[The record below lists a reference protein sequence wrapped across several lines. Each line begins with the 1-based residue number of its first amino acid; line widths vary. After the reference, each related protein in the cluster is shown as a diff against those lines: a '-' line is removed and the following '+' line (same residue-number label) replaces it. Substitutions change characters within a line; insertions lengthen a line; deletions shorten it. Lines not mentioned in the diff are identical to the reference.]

1 MSRLLTRVV
10 FGVAVLVG
18 LAPSAS
24 AQTTTTTKETKKFEV
39 IAVEGNHL
47 VVRLPEG
54 TREFT
59 VPPDFKF
66 NVDGK
71 DMAVS
76 DLKPGMKGTATVT
89 ASTTVTP
96 VSVTEVRNGT
106 VLRNAGTAI
115 IVRTQDGT
123 VRMFSQGDV
132 DKRNVQIYRNGQ
144 PAQITDF
151 RANDRLTATIVT
163 EKPPKVVTEREVKAM
178 LAQNN
183 PPADAAAPAPA
194 SPAPSTAKPAPA
206 ATAGTAPAPKKLPKT
221 ASPLPAV
228 GLTGLALLAS
238 AAALTVRR
246 RRLTH

>member
-1 MSRLLTRVV
+1 VLVV
-10 FGVAVLVG
+10 AALVG
-18 LAPSAS
+18 LAANAT
-24 AQTTTTTKETKKFEV
+24 AQTTTTAKETKKFEV
-39 IAVEGNHL
+39 IAVDGNHL
-47 VVRLPEG
+47 VVKLPEG
-54 TREFT
+54 TRELT
-59 VPPDFKF
+59 VPEDFRF

-71 DMAVS
+71 EMSVAE
-76 DLKPGMKGTATVT
+76 LKPGMKGTATVT
-89 ASTTVTP
+89 TNTTVTP
-96 VSVTEVRNGT
+96 VTVTEVRNGT

-163 EKPPKVVTEREVKAM
+163 EKPPKVVTEREVKAT
-178 LAQNN
+178 LAQDK
-183 PPADAAAPAPA
+183 PAAAPAPTA
-194 SPAPSTAKPAPA
+194 APSAAPAAPA
-206 ATAGTAPAPKKLPKT
+206 ATAGTAPAPAPKKLPKT

-228 GLTGLALLAS
+228 GLIGLALLAS

-246 RRLTH
+246 RRLMR

>member
-1 MSRLLTRVV
+1 ML
-10 FGVAVLVG
+10 GVAVLVG
-18 LAPSAS
+18 LAASAS

-47 VVRLPEG
+47 VVKLPEG

-71 DMAVS
+71 DLAVS

-132 DKRNVQIYRNGQ
+132 DKRNVTIYRNGQ

-163 EKPPKVVTEREVKAM
+163 SKPPKVVTEREVKAM
-178 LAQNN
+178 LAQDNT
-183 PPADAAAPAPA
+183 AAAPTA
-194 SPAPSTAKPAPA
+194 APSPAPA
-206 ATAGTAPAPKKLPKT
+206 APTATAGAAPAPAPKKLPKT

-228 GLTGLALLAS
+228 GLTGLAFLAT
-238 AAALTVRR
+238 AMALTVRR
-246 RRLTH
+246 RRLMR